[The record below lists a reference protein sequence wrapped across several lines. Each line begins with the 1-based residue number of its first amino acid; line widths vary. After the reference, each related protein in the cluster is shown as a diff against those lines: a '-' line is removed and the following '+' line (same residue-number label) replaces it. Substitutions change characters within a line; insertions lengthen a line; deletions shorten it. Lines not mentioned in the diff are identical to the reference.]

1 MTGTVI
7 STIKAG
13 VKEEAIRLVE
23 QLKDD
28 SSWEDLMYQIYVR
41 QAIETGLADCEA
53 GRTLSVED
61 VRERFGL
68 ET

>member
-1 MTGTVI
+1 MIATVT
-7 STIKAG
+7 STNQAG
-13 VKEEAIRLVE
+13 IREEARQLVE
-23 QLKDD
+23 RLPDD

-53 GRTLSVED
+53 DRTLKVED

-68 ET
+68 AR

>member
-1 MTGTVI
+1 MT
-7 STIKAG
+7 STIASTTNIG
-13 VKEEAIRLVE
+13 IREEAIRLAE

-68 ET
+68 ER

>member
-1 MTGTVI
+1 MTGTVT
-7 STIKAG
+7 STTQTG
-13 VKEEAIRLVE
+13 VREEAFRLVE

-68 ET
+68 ER